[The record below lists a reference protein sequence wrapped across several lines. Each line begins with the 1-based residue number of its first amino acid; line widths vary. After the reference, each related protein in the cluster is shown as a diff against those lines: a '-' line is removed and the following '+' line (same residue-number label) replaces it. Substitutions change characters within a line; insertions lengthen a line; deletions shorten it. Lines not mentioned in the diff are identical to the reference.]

1 MVLLSSLAFPGSGVF
16 SVSVISVPM
25 AVARFLASL
34 HSVVLLPV
42 GLWVSQVHQ
51 VISGSMEL
59 GRGGPLRGIYSWDP
73 WCLSP

>member
-16 SVSVISVPM
+16 TVLVISVPM

-34 HSVVLLPV
+34 HLVVLLPV
-42 GLWVSQVHQ
+42 GLWVLQVHQ

-59 GRGGPLRGIYSWDP
+59 GGDGPLRDIYSWES